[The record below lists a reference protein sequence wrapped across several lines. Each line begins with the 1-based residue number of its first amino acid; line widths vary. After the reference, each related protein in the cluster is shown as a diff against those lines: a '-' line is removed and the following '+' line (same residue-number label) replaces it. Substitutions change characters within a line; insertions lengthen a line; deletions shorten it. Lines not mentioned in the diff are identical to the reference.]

1 MHVVRYVPGSYIV
14 NSKRQECVCLA
25 HHVSRTRNRVSYVI
39 SVLCLYED
47 DQLPTGAQHL
57 HLRTG
62 DFIIDP
68 AGDYGN

>member
-1 MHVVRYVPGSYIV
+1 MSSSPCFLHPESVWYVVS
-14 NSKRQECVCLA
+14 A
-25 HHVSRTRNRVSYVI
+25 
-39 SVLCLYED
+39 LCLCK